1 VTGCRS
7 RDAAAPGRQLFCP
20 ILIAT
25 LLVCWSPVA
34 ATAVPDFANSH
45 LRSLLEAAELRR
57 LHEQPRWLAL
67 GHYEPAESPSGF
79 ESLASGGEFFLSPT
93 GKTSPRDELA
103 ATLAAFFDP
112 TLALRGGQHPQ
123 CAFRARFLW
132 LARELAHELEQEL
145 AMDASALPEV
155 ACERYDT
162 WLAGMDPRG
171 LTFVLPEAYMNNPA
185 SMFSHTLLRIDGGAS
200 AGERDLLA
208 YAINFA
214 AETGGDGGAPFA
226 VKGIFGMYPGT
237 FSVMPYYEKVRQYG
251 DWENRDI
258 WEYPVDLAPDEL
270 ELMIAHVWELL
281 GVPFVYYFFDEN
293 CSYQLLALLEVAR
306 PGLRLTPEYPAWV
319 IPVDTLRTVADREG
333 LLAEPTY
340 RPSPATRIR
349 YGSSMLS
356 RDERNLARDIARGRV
371 PVDAGSVEALEP
383 STRVEVLSLAYTY
396 LRYLYLGKD
405 VTRED
410 SAPRSR
416 KILVALSEV
425 EGAEPPR
432 EPPVPHARPEDG
444 HPIARFGFGA
454 GVRDDEPFVE
464 VSLRA
469 AFHSLSDPSGGYLP
483 GANLDLVRSAL
494 RFEPERNELRI
505 EEVALLDVRS
515 LTPRDAFLRPISWTF
530 GTGLRT
536 RLLTDGS
543 GDGLDPGGVGYL
555 RGSAGLAYEPID
567 GLLVYGLTGVA
578 IEVAPALDRDYA
590 VGPSGEIGMIVDLLD
605 ARSRTHVSLEALP
618 YLAGDTT
625 TSGRASVEQRFTIS
639 NRTAFVFDVG
649 VEHAYGETRFDAMLS
664 WRAYFRN
671 AWADS

>member
-1 VTGCRS
+1 LSCTIR
-7 RDAAAPGRQLFCP
+7 AAVCSLFF
-20 ILIAT
+20 L
-25 LLVCWSPVA
+25 CWPFA
-34 ATAVPDFANSH
+34 ATAAPDSARSH
-45 LRSLLEAAELRR
+45 LRTLLEAAEQRR
-57 LHEQPRWLAL
+57 LHEEPRWLAL
-67 GHYEPAESPSGF
+67 VHYEPAKTPSGV
-79 ESLASGGEFFLSPT
+79 ESLVSGGEFFLSPT

-112 TLALRGGQHPQ
+112 TLSTRGEQHPQ

-132 LARELAHELEQEL
+132 LSRELEREF
-145 AMDASALPEV
+145 AMAASTLPAV
-155 ACERYDT
+155 TCERYDT
-162 WLAGMDPRG
+162 WVAGMDPRG

-185 SMFSHTLLRIDGGAS
+185 SMFSHTLLRIDGGES
-200 AGERDLLA
+200 AGDRDLLA

-226 VKGIFGMYPGT
+226 VKGIFGMYPGY

-270 ELMIAHVWELL
+270 ALMIAHVWEML

-319 IPVDTLRTVADREG
+319 IPVDTLRTVAEREG
-333 LLAEPTY
+333 LLGESTY
-340 RPSPATRIR
+340 RASPATRIR
-349 YGSSMLS
+349 YGSSNLS
-356 RDERNLARDIARGRV
+356 GGENRLARDIAHGRV
-371 PVDAGSVEALEP
+371 AVDADSVLALEP
-383 STRVEVLSLAYTY
+383 TTRVEVLSLAYTY

-405 VTRED
+405 VTREE

-416 KILVALSEV
+416 KILIALSEV
-425 EGAEPPR
+425 EGGEPPR
-432 EPPVPHARPEDG
+432 EPPVPRTRPEDG

-464 VSLRA
+464 VSMRA
-469 AFHSLSDPSGGYLP
+469 AFHSLTDPTGGYLP

-494 RFEPERNELRI
+494 RFEPERNVLRI
-505 EEVALLDVRS
+505 EEIALLDVRS

-530 GTGLRT
+530 GTGLHT
-536 RLLTDGS
+536 RLLSDGS
-543 GDGLDPGGVGYL
+543 GDGLDPDAVGYL
-555 RGSAGLAYEPID
+555 RGSAGLAYEPLD

-578 IEVAPALDRDYA
+578 IEAAPALDHDYA
-590 VGPSGEIGMIVDLLD
+590 VGPSGEVGVIADLLD
-605 ARSRTHVSLEALP
+605 ARSRTHFSVEALP

-625 TSGRASVEQRFTIS
+625 TSGRASVEQRITLSSRAAI
-639 NRTAFVFDVG
+639 VLDVG
-649 VEHAYGETRFDAMLS
+649 VEHAYGETRFDGMLS
-664 WRAYFRN
+664 LRAYFRN